1 VTRFRFLAAV
11 LGLLSFGAPVVAER
25 AFVRGAGDFDA
36 EFARAADLLEEGR
49 RAEAEGVLATLLRE
63 ADQPAWSS
71 RAAML
76 LGADD
81 LRREEW
87 AGAAL
92 VLGAANA
99 GPIGL
104 EAYRNLRLA
113 EALELSGRPAEAIE
127 PARKAFEVE
136 GRFAF
141 RIRAAILVARLCE
154 REGRPA
160 EAARVLAL
168 ASEAAASPDEN
179 AQIAIERIR
188 LALARGDA
196 LVARSAAKDLLLR
209 APTHDARSATPAFAR
224 RAASE
229 AEKQLSPA
237 ERGRRGRALVAAG
250 DPRRGVALLSRD
262 RPQDWPEGER
272 GSNLL
277 ALARGQLA
285 LKRTKAA
292 EQTASRVPDDGT
304 LSAYEASLF
313 RCDIVVARL
322 TASRKGSSL
331 AGDPRLDPTLAALA
345 SLTGPEVPAS
355 VRRSA
360 RERLLR
366 FAADREDFA
375 AAVGLARDL
384 SNENPD
390 GLDGFETLW
399 RLSWNLYR
407 TGDYAGARVRFEE
420 LDGLYHPVSVSR
432 RLAYW
437 KARCLEHEGRIL
449 EAEAIYAELAA
460 AEPPDLYARF
470 ASAHVER
477 PARRELPELPDPS
490 TATAAFARVD
500 ELLRLRM
507 FEEAAAEAR
516 TLLPSRGRDLRIA
529 QADFALGRFQTAAT
543 SIKRALPEIGTAE
556 ESRVPDAWRR
566 LYYPIEE
573 GGFLPE
579 RAREFSLDAAVL
591 RGLVRQE
598 SVFDANA
605 RSRAGA
611 MGLMQLMPATAKGL
625 SRSVLRA
632 RYRRDFLYDPGVNS
646 RLGAA
651 YLRKLIDQFDNS
663 TLLALAAY
671 NGGPTRIAR
680 LVREN
685 PNLSED
691 ELFESIPLYETRDYV
706 RRVMLYA
713 ESYRELYP

>member
-1 VTRFRFLAAV
+1 V
-11 LGLLSFGAPVVAER
+11 
-25 AFVRGAGDFDA
+25 DFDA

-49 RAEAEGVLATLLRE
+49 RAEAEGALATLLRE
-63 ADQPAWSS
+63 ADQPAWNA

-76 LGADD
+76 LAADD
-81 LRREEW
+81 LRREDW
-87 AGAAL
+87 ASAAL
-92 VLGAANA
+92 VLGGANA
-99 GPIGL
+99 GPVGL

-113 EALELSGRPAEAIE
+113 EALELAGRPAEAME
-127 PARKAFEVE
+127 PARRAFEAE

-141 RIRAAILVARLCE
+141 RISAAVLLARLCE
-154 REGRPA
+154 KEERPD

-179 AQIAIERIR
+179 AEIAVERIR

-209 APTHDARSATPAFAR
+209 APTHDARSATPAFAK
-224 RAASE
+224 RAAAE
-229 AEKQLSPA
+229 AEKHLSPA

-250 DPRRGVALLSRD
+250 DPRRGVALLSKD
-262 RPQDWPEGER
+262 RPADWPEGER

-292 EQTASRVPDDGT
+292 EETAARVPDDGT
-304 LSAYEASLF
+304 LSAYEAKLF
-313 RCDIVVARL
+313 RCDIVVTRL
-322 TASRKGSSL
+322 TARRKS
-331 AGDPRLDPTLAALA
+331 APAADDPGLEPVLRALE
-345 SLTGPEVPAS
+345 SLTGPEVPAP

-366 FAADREDFA
+366 YAADREDFEA
-375 AAVGLARDL
+375 ALLLAREL
-384 SNENPD
+384 SSENPG

-399 RLSWNLYR
+399 RLSWNRYR
-407 TGDYAGARVRFEE
+407 TGDHAGARVRFEE
-420 LDGLYHPVSVSR
+420 LNGVYSAVSVSR
-432 RLAYW
+432 RLDYW
-437 KARCLEHEGRIL
+437 TARCLEHEGRSL
-449 EAEAIYAELAA
+449 EAEAIFAELAA

-470 ASAHVER
+470 AGAHVAR
-477 PARRELPELPDPS
+477 PAHRELQEVPDPS

-507 FEEAAAEAR
+507 FEEAGAEAR
-516 TLLPSRGRDLRIA
+516 ALLPSRGRDLRIA
-529 QADFALGRFQTAAT
+529 QADFAVGRFQTAAS

-579 RAREFSLDAAVL
+579 RAREFSLDTAVL

-598 SVFDANA
+598 SVFDAKA

-611 MGLMQLMPATAKGL
+611 LGLMQLMPATAKGL

-680 LVREN
+680 LIREN
-685 PNLSED
+685 PGLPED

>member
-1 VTRFRFLAAV
+1 VTPSRILFAA
-11 LGLLSFGAPVVAER
+11 LWLLSTGALAER
-25 AFVRGAGDFDA
+25 ADRRVTADFDA
-36 EFARAADLLEEGR
+36 DFARAADLLEEGR
-49 RAEAEGVLATLLRE
+49 RTDAEELLATLLQE
-63 ADQPAWSS
+63 ADQPAWNA

-76 LGADD
+76 LAAAEA
-81 LRREEW
+81 RRENW
-87 AGAAL
+87 AAAAL
-92 VLGAANA
+92 VLEAVNA

-104 EAYRNLRLA
+104 EAYRQLRLA
-113 EALELSGRPAEAIE
+113 EALELSGRRVEAIE
-127 PARKAFEVE
+127 PARRAFEAE

-141 RIRAAILVARLCE
+141 RTRAASLLARLYGK
-154 REGRPA
+154 EGASA

-168 ASEAAASPDEN
+168 ASEAAAGSDEN
-179 AQIAIERIR
+179 AEIAIERIR
-188 LALARGDA
+188 LALARGDT

-209 APTHDARSATPAFAR
+209 APTYDARSSTPDFAR
-224 RAASE
+224 RAAAE
-229 AEKQLSPA
+229 AEKHLSAA

-250 DPRRGVALLSRD
+250 DARRGVALLSRD
-262 RPQDWPEGER
+262 RPDDWPEGER
-272 GSNLL
+272 GANLL

-285 LKRTKAA
+285 MKRTKAA
-292 EQTASRVPDDGT
+292 ETTAARVADDGT
-304 LSAYEASLF
+304 LSGYEARLF
-313 RCDIVVARL
+313 RCDLVVARL
-322 TASRKGSSL
+322 AASRKG
-331 AGDPRLDPTLAALA
+331 APIGEDERLTPTLRTLEV
-345 SLTGPEVPAS
+345 LTAPEVAAS
-355 VRRSA
+355 VRQGA

-366 FAADREDFA
+366 FAVDRGDFDA
-375 AAVGLARDL
+375 ALALAREL
-384 SNENPD
+384 TAENPG
-390 GLDGFETLW
+390 GLDGFESLW
-399 RLSWNLYR
+399 RLSWGLYR
-407 TGDYAGARVRFEE
+407 NGDYDGARSRFDE
-420 LDGLYHPVSVSR
+420 LAGIYRAVSVSR
-432 RLAYW
+432 RLEYW
-437 KARCLEHEGRIL
+437 RARCLEHAGRGL
-449 EAEAIYAELAA
+449 EADAIYARLAA

-470 ASAHVER
+470 ASAHVAR
-477 PARRELPELPDPS
+477 PARREQRELPDPS

-507 FEEAAAEAR
+507 FEEAGAEAR
-516 TLLPSRGRDLRIA
+516 ALLPSRGRDLRIA
-529 QADFALGRFQTAAT
+529 QADFALGRFLTAAS

-579 RAREFSLDAAVL
+579 RAREFSLDAAML

-646 RLGAA
+646 KLGAA
-651 YLRKLIDQFDNS
+651 YFRKLLDQFDNS

-685 PNLSED
+685 PGLPED